1 MTATTG
7 VYFRREDYASF
18 WVRALVD
25 VIDFFILGVFCAGLA
40 IVMLMIFPPDR
51 ATVYLILLAFS
62 AAGNLYFVVLKHS
75 RLRTL
80 GYRVGRVRI
89 VGLDGNPPSYNSLVW
104 RWLFGLLGPLN
115 WLDSIWLCNDKHRQ
129 ALRDKFAGTYVVK
142 TDARPAGEGK
152 IVFRLYEIALY
163 NFMFREVQVEATHV
177 SKLSRRAE

>member
-1 MTATTG
+1 MKTKATTG

-25 VIDFFILGVFCAGLA
+25 VIDFFVLGAFCVGLA
-40 IVMLMIFPPDR
+40 ITMLMILPPDR
-51 ATVYLILLAFS
+51 STVYLILLAFS

-75 RLRTL
+75 RRTL
-80 GYRVGRVRI
+80 GYRVGRVKI

-104 RWLFGLLGPLN
+104 RWLFGLGPLN
-115 WLDSIWLCNDKHRQ
+115 WLDSIWLINDKHRQ

-152 IVFRLYEIALY
+152 IVFRLYYEISLY
-163 NFMFREVQVEATHV
+163 NFIFREVQVEAPHV
-177 SKLSRRAE
+177 SK

>member
-7 VYFRREDYASF
+7 VYFRLEDYASF
-18 WVRALVD
+18 WVRAIVD
-25 VIDFFILGVFCAGLA
+25 VIDFFILGAFCAGLA
-40 IVMLMIFPPDR
+40 IVMLMILPPDR
-51 ATVYLILLAFS
+51 STVDLILLASS

-142 TDARPAGEGK
+142 ADARPAGKGK
-152 IVFRLYEIALY
+152 IVFRLYEISLY

-177 SKLSRRAE
+177 SK